1 MSSGAVVFSNLE
13 GREEE
18 EPSRPNDEPVYW
30 DDSDEDEDAFLQP
43 SLGEERHHSVRRWV
57 KPPRQQDLKRIVCVF
72 LLGCGIVSIA
82 AIVVVGVVAGLQ
94 ANKLKDQTTPTVP
107 TGSYCP
113 RLADPPVTTPLPTPT
128 HAPPF
133 TSTPPSDAASSQ
145 LEWWKKGVIY
155 QCYPRSYQDCDGDGS
170 GDLSG
175 VISRVGYLSKIG
187 VDALWLNPIFKSPQR
202 DNGYDI
208 SNYTDIDPLFG
219 DISQVQTL
227 IHELHTRNMHL
238 LLDFVPNHTS
248 DEHPWFLE
256 SRQNKTNPKRNWYVW
271 ADGMEDG
278 SPPNNWI
285 SVFGGSA
292 WTYDNLTS
300 QYYLHQFS
308 SFQPD
313 LNYWNQDVV
322 DAFEDVLKFWL
333 DLGVD
338 GFRIDAV
345 GHLLEDPSLPN
356 EAVNPNHGPTCL
368 SDCYDYLVHNY
379 TRNYE
384 GIHSIIQRWRR
395 LLDSYSTVRPRF
407 MVGEVYDAIDVVM
420 SYYGGEAEGDDSEE
434 FHFPFNFFLLGNS
447 EWTGTNV
454 DRIVRL
460 WLDNMPAGHWPNWV
474 LGNHDNHRIAS
485 KAGPYL
491 ARALN
496 VLLLT
501 LPGTP
506 TTYYG
511 EEILMTDVDVK
522 PEQRHDEYGD
532 RDKERT
538 PMQWSSKSNAG
549 FTSGTPWLPLAT
561 NYSEVNVQLEEDDD
575 TSMLRLYMRLT
586 EMRSTHKAFMEI
598 SYLPIIA
605 EQDVLIF
612 VRNSTSGSDPFLV
625 AINFARYTVSVS
637 ISDSFPS
644 LSLVDIYLSSFMNHT
659 ETLDLTNEFNLLG
672 GEALVMRLT

>member
-1 MSSGAVVFSNLE
+1 MSTGAVVFSKR
-13 GREEE
+13 GGQREEE
-18 EPSRPNDEPVYW
+18 EEEEPPSKPGDEPVYW
-30 DDSDEDEDAFLQP
+30 DDSDEEDAFLQP
-43 SLGEERHHSVRRWV
+43 SLAEERHSTRRWV
-57 KPPRQQDLKRIVCVF
+57 KPPRQQDLKRVICVF
-72 LLGCGIVSIA
+72 LLGCGILSIA

-94 ANKLKDQTTPTVP
+94 ANKLKDKEQTTPTP
-107 TGSYCP
+107 PASYCP
-113 RLADPPVTTPLPTPT
+113 RPADSPVT
-128 HAPPF
+128 APPP
-133 TSTPPSDAASSQ
+133 TLPSDAGSEH
-145 LEWWKKGVIY
+145 LEWWKTGVIY
-155 QCYPRSYQDCDGDGS
+155 QCYPRSYQDCDNDGS

-187 VDALWLNPIFKSPQR
+187 INALWLNPIFKSPQR
-202 DNGYDI
+202 DNGYDV

-219 DISQVQTL
+219 DIGQLQEL
-227 IHELHTRNMHL
+227 IQELHSRRMHL

-256 SRQNKTNPKRNWYVW
+256 SRQSKTNPKRDWYVW
-271 ADGMEDG
+271 ADGKEDG
-278 SPPNNWI
+278 GPPNNWI

-313 LNYWNQDVV
+313 LNYWNPDVV
-322 DAFEDVLKFWL
+322 DAFEDVLRFWL
-333 DLGVD
+333 EMGVD
-338 GFRIDAV
+338 GFRIDAIV
-345 GHLLEDPSLPN
+345 HLLEDPSLPD
-356 EAVNPNHGPTCL
+356 EAVNPNHSPDCL
-368 SDCYDYLVHNY
+368 SDCYDYLTHNY
-379 TRNYE
+379 TRDFD
-384 GIHSIIQRWRR
+384 GIHSIIRRWRQ
-395 LLDSYSTVRPRF
+395 LLDSYSTPRPRF
-407 MVGEVYDAIDVVM
+407 MVGEVYDPIELVM
-420 SYYGGEAEGDDSEE
+420 SYYGGDDGDE

-460 WLDNMPAGHWPNWV
+460 WLDNMPEGYWPNWV

-511 EEILMTDVDVK
+511 EEILMTNVDVK
-522 PEQRHDEYGD
+522 PEQRKDEYGD

-538 PMQWSSKSNAG
+538 PMQWNSEKNAG
-549 FTSGTPWLPLAT
+549 FTSGKPWLPLAA
-561 NYSEVNVQLEEDDD
+561 NYTEVNVQSQEDDD
-575 TSMLRLYMRLT
+575 TSMLRLYTRLST
-586 EMRSTHKAFMEI
+586 MRSTYKAFMDT
-598 SYLPIIA
+598 SYFPVIV
-605 EQDVLIF
+605 EQDVLAF
-612 VRNSTSGSDPFLV
+612 VRNSTSGSDQFLV

-637 ISDSFPS
+637 ISDMLPS
-644 LSLVDIYLSSFMNHT
+644 LLLADIHLSSFLNRT
-659 ETLDLTNEFNLLG
+659 GTQDLASEFNLLG
-672 GEALVMRLT
+672 GEAMVFRWTAET